1 MEHKISLRKILPV
14 IFGFFVM
21 GIVDL
26 IGISINYVK
35 QDFILTDSVANLLS
49 LSLFLWFA
57 ILAVPTGVI
66 MNKWGRK
73 NTVLISI
80 FITLVAMIIPYIYYS
95 FPMMLIAFGL
105 LGIGNTIIQVSLN
118 PLLTN
123 VVSSERLT
131 SSLTLGQ
138 FIKAISAFLGPIIA
152 GHAAVNYGD
161 WKLVFVAYGIAT
173 VICGVWLWATPIP
186 REQHNEEDLSL
197 KETFNLLKDKM
208 ILLFFIGIIF
218 VVGIDVG
225 LNTTIPKFLMEK
237 LGIPLEEAGL
247 GTSLYFI
254 ARTAGTLVGAILLVK
269 LSAKKFFMI
278 SMFVAIPSLLL
289 MLFMEDE
296 WSIGILIFI
305 VGFAIANVFSIIF
318 SFALKR
324 KPEKANEISGLLIM
338 GVAGGAI
345 IPPIMGVTADTFS
358 QSGGMAV
365 LLALMIYLLYCS
377 IIIKEDK
384 NVVSEETNETQI
396 N

>member
-1 MEHKISLRKILPV
+1 MENKSSLKKVLPV
-14 IFGFFVM
+14 ILAFFVM

-35 QDFILTDSVANLLS
+35 QDFVLSDSVANLLS
-49 LSLFLWFA
+49 ISLFLWFA
-57 ILAVPTGVI
+57 VLAVPTGVI

-73 NTVLISI
+73 NTVLISML
-80 FITLVAMIIPYIYYS
+80 ITLLAMIMPYIHYS

-105 LGIGNTIIQVSLN
+105 LGIGNTIIQVALN

-123 VVSSERLT
+123 VVISDRLT

-138 FIKAISAFLGPIIA
+138 FIKAIAAFLGPIIA
-152 GHAAVNYGD
+152 GHAAVVYGD
-161 WKLVFVAYGIAT
+161 WKLVFIAYGIAT
-173 VICGVWLWATPIP
+173 VICGIWLWATAIK
-186 REQHNEEDLSL
+186 RERHDDQVLSF
-197 KETFNLLKDKM
+197 KATFGLLKDKL

-225 LNTTIPKFLMEK
+225 LNITIPKFLKEK

-269 LSAKKFFMI
+269 LSAKKFFTT
-278 SMFVAIPSLLL
+278 SMAVSIPALLV
-289 MLFMEDE
+289 MLFMGTKV
-296 WSIGILIFI
+296 SIGVLVFV
-305 VGFAIANVFSIIF
+305 VGFAIANIFSIIF

-324 KPEKANEISGLLIM
+324 RPDKANEISGLLIM

-345 IPPIMGVTADTFS
+345 IPPIMGVTADSFGQT
-358 QSGGMAV
+358 GAMAV
-365 LLALMIYLLYCS
+365 LLILMVYLLYCS
-377 IIIKEDK
+377 FVVKEDK
-384 NVVSEETNETQI
+384 EKYKEIADN
-396 N
+396 